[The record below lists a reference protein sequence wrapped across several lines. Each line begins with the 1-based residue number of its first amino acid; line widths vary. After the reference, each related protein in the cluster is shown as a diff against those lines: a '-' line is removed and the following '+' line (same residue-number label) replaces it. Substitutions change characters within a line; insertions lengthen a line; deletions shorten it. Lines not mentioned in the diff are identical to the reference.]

1 MQATDTLPALAAAL
15 AAYQPPTVSVLRD
28 AELLESHRTLAEMRR
43 IVDAHSAALAA
54 EIAFRSRRELG
65 YDGLAQKLGARTPE
79 NLIQKNTGAT
89 HRDATTQVRIGE
101 LMRSQRPG
109 SDAAPTSP
117 WLAPVSEA
125 VSCGSLSLD
134 AAEVIRAA
142 LAGVAGDE
150 RVLSRAVIGLVASAR
165 ELTVEKLAAKAR
177 QVRDELDEEGI
188 ADRERELREKRYLYL
203 IPQRDGM
210 TKLVGLLDPE
220 SAAELTVV
228 IDAATSPRRGGPRF
242 VDPREKARE
251 QRLLDDERT
260 TPQIALDALIT
271 LVKIGVAGP
280 SDAFIGARKPGVR
293 LIVSDRDLGRRR
305 GPVVIEGQTVAAS
318 VETAER
324 HACEGGFTPIMFDE
338 NGLSVINVGR
348 KQRYFTPRQREA
360 LAARDGGCRFPGCD
374 RPPAW
379 CEAHHIVEWE
389 KGHGLTNLAD
399 GILLCKYHHLLV
411 HNNGWQVI
419 RRGTDYFVVPPASID
434 RLQRPIP
441 APSRSWITSRLAS

>member
-1 MQATDTLPALAAAL
+1 
-15 AAYQPPTVSVLRD
+15 
-28 AELLESHRTLAEMRR
+28 MRR

-65 YDGLAQKLGARTPE
+65 YDGLAQKLGSRTPE

-89 HRDATTQVRIGE
+89 HREATTQVRIGE
-101 LMRSQRPG
+101 LMSSQQPG
-109 SDAAPTSP
+109 DGGAPMSP

-125 VSCGSLSLD
+125 VADGSLSLD

-142 LAGVAGDE
+142 LAGVTGGGSLLAG
-150 RVLSRAVIGLVASAR
+150 AVVALVEAAS

-188 ADRERELREKRYLYL
+188 AERERDLREKRYLYL
-203 IPQRDGM
+203 MPQRDGM

-242 VDPREKARE
+242 VDPLEKERE
-251 QRLLDDERT
+251 QHLLEDERT
-260 TPQIALDALIT
+260 TPQIALDSLIA

-280 SDAFIGARKPGVR
+280 SEAVIGTRKPGIRVV
-293 LIVSDRDLGRRR
+293 ISDRDLGRRR
-305 GPVVIEGQTVAAS
+305 GPVLIEGQTVAAS
-318 VETAER
+318 IDTAER
-324 HACEGGFTPIMFDE
+324 HACEGGFTPILFDE
-338 NGLSVINVGR
+338 NGITVINVGR

-360 LAARDGGCRFPGCD
+360 LAVRDGGCRFPGCD

-379 CEAHHIVEWE
+379 CEAHHIVEWQ
-389 KGHGLTNLAD
+389 KQRGLTNLAD
-399 GILLCKYHHLLV
+399 GILLCKHHHLLV

-419 RRGTDYFVVPPASID
+419 RRETDYFVVPPTSID
-434 RLQRPIP
+434 RAQTPIP
-441 APSRSWITSRLAS
+441 TPSRSWITSRLAG